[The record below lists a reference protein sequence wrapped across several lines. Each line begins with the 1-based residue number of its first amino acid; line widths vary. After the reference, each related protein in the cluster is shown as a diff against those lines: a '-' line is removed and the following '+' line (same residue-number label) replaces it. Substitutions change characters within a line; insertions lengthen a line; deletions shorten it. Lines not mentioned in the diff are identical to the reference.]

1 MSGAVHSSPAH
12 RLLLANLP
20 TSLPL
25 AALRAGLLARLVPP
39 AAILDLRL
47 LPAGAEAGTATALLA
62 LDSAAAADTVL
73 AALHLTPPLN
83 LRVVPAGAQ
92 GERVARRVEGVAR
105 AAVNHGDMEVQV
117 KVEAKEEIKE
127 DIVNTENGV
136 EIQAEEIGNKEEI
149 MDVEEEEVFN
159 FGELVVVEEELGE
172 CSGCGALRCWCA
184 GAVQAWP
191 PPTAPGHA
199 RSPSGP
205 ATGPP
210 VAGGRLHRRPR
221 IFLRRSLKWR
231 KKWWKR

>member
-1 MSGAVHSSPAH
+1 MVTADLGGAECPSARVNEFYTCCMTLMPPSIAATYLQMSGAVHSSPAH

-105 AAVNHGDMEVQV
+105 AAVTHGDMEVQV

-172 CSGCGALRCWCA
+172 CSGCG
-184 GAVQAWP
+184 
-191 PPTAPGHA
+191 
-199 RSPSGP
+199 
-205 ATGPP
+205 GPP
-210 VAGGRLHRRPR
+210 VLVCRGCPGGPCSML
-221 IFLRRSLKWR
+221 SLP
-231 KKWWKR
+231 